1 MEQIKTMKLKLVYPD
16 LEWVLQT
23 SSFLY
28 EAMIRYRKY
37 TEIIL
42 ENITQYKD
50 CNSQTEIDI
59 ARCLLYEFLDLQDRY
74 IDSYEALIS
83 RESMK
88 KTTGFFK
95 FFKDLGVPIA
105 QKNPNITFD
114 FLSRFKSYY
123 KFIQKCITKLETL
136 DLAEILT
143 ICDIQAM
150 KLTVHTYKPLSKFK
164 DYETAHDE
172 CYQIFNNTVEL
183 IRDHGGKMIQL
194 KSVGTS
200 DERVNIIY
208 QNMMKDYIKNPKTH
222 IDENDNQIIDYQALH
237 AAFEI
242 ELDRKKK
249 KFEIQVNS
257 LFMHENAYPHD
268 EYKLGSK
275 LILPVDF
282 SKILYPDFLSE
293 KSDRC
298 GLITAKE
305 ITKIKTFQRTA

>member
-1 MEQIKTMKLKLVYPD
+1 MEHIKTMKLKLVYPD

-23 SSFLY
+23 SGSLY
-28 EAMIRYRKY
+28 DAMNRYRNY

-42 ENITQYKD
+42 MNITKYKD
-50 CNSQTEIDI
+50 CNSQEEIDI
-59 ARCLLYEFLDLQDRY
+59 ARYLLAEFLNLQDRY
-74 IDSYEALIS
+74 IDSYKDLIS
-83 RESMK
+83 RESMR

-95 FFKDLGVPIA
+95 FFKDLEVPIA

-114 FLSRFKSYY
+114 FFSRFKSYY

-136 DLAEILT
+136 DLAEVLT
-143 ICDIQAM
+143 IFDIQAM
-150 KLTVHTYKPLSKFK
+150 KLTVHTYAPVSKFE

-183 IRDHGGKMIQL
+183 IREHGGELIQL
-194 KSVGTS
+194 KSVGPS
-200 DERVNIIY
+200 DQRVNILY
-208 QNMMKDYIKNPKTH
+208 QNMIKDYIKNPKTR

-242 ELDRKKK
+242 VLDRKKK

-268 EYKLGSK
+268 QYKLGSK
-275 LILPVDF
+275 LLLPVDF
-282 SKILYPDFLSE
+282 SKIMYSDFLSE

-298 GLITAKE
+298 GLLIAKE
-305 ITKIKTFQRTA
+305 ITKIKKFQKKE